1 MHRVIQQTKRPKVL
15 LLDVDGVILHHK
27 PVLNKVSNNIV
38 QYCAKELNIPF
49 KDALQVNQLL
59 YAEYGHS
66 YRGLRKVFHYQKPI
80 HHYNTTVYNRHVIH
94 DVLESVKDT
103 HQYTQYM
110 HMQKIIL
117 KCLHEDV
124 PVYLFTNAPLLWCKT
139 ILSASGLDKFI
150 PDENILSCDH
160 HVMLSYDTD
169 GFKPVYSVYETVARY
184 IECKER
190 LNYPVFMFVEDSFK
204 NLIPIIRDASWLP
217 IYLSSNTSLSSD
229 HIATV
234 RDTQECAIFINGLLH
249 NPK

>member
-27 PVLNKVSNNIV
+27 HVLNKVSNNIV

-49 KDALQVNQLL
+49 KDALHINQLL
-59 YAEYGHS
+59 YTEYGHS
-66 YRGLRKVFHYQKPI
+66 YRGLRKVFHYHKPI
-80 HHYNTTVYNRHVIH
+80 HHYNTMIYNRHVIH
-94 DVLESVKDT
+94 DVLETNQDT

-139 ILSASGLDKFI
+139 VLSASGLDKFI

-160 HVMLSYDTD
+160 HVMLS
-169 GFKPVYSVYETVARY
+169 ETVGRY

-190 LNYPVFMFVEDSFK
+190 LNDPVFIFVEDSFK

-217 IYLSSNTSLSSD
+217 IYLSSNTSLCSD